1 LRENLE
7 EWKGFFPKDL
17 PVISTL
23 KGIEV
28 NTQLRMTEVAQ
39 EVLGLDKSQFGLI
52 TGPNLANEIIMR
64 QPAGAVAASENPV
77 NIELMQ
83 EIFATNY
90 FRIYPSSDLIG
101 CEFAGAAKSVIALA
115 VGIAVG
121 MGYGENTQGLMITR
135 GLSEVARLGA
145 AYGANPLTFLGLAGI
160 GDLVASA
167 QSPLSRNR
175 SFGEVL
181 GKSGSI
187 TKARAQVVKTVEG
200 VYSASAI
207 LELAHRVGIEVP
219 IIEAVSD
226 VVAGTL
232 NPKDAMNRIM
242 TVSIKAE
249 IE

>member
-1 LRENLE
+1 
-7 EWKGFFPKDL
+7 
-17 PVISTL
+17 
-23 KGIEV
+23 
-28 NTQLRMTEVAQ
+28 
-39 EVLGLDKSQFGLI
+39 
-52 TGPNLANEIIMR
+52 
-64 QPAGAVAASENPV
+64 
-77 NIELMQ
+77 MQ
-83 EIFATNY
+83 EMFSTNY
-90 FRIYPSSDLIG
+90 FRIYPSSDLVG

-135 GLSEVARLGA
+135 GLSEVARLGG

-181 GKSGSI
+181 GKSGSLA
-187 TKARAQVVKTVEG
+187 KARAQVVKTVEG
-200 VYSASAI
+200 VYSAGAM
-207 LELAHRVGIEVP
+207 LELAHRVGVEVP

-232 NPKDAMNRIM
+232 SPKDAMTRIM

-249 IE
+249 I

>member
-1 LRENLE
+1 
-7 EWKGFFPKDL
+7 
-17 PVISTL
+17 
-23 KGIEV
+23 
-28 NTQLRMTEVAQ
+28 M
-39 EVLGLDKSQFGLI
+39 
-52 TGPNLANEIIMR
+52 ANEIIMR
-64 QPAGAVAASENPV
+64 QPAGAVAASENPA
-77 NIELMQ
+77 NIEIMQ
-83 EIFATNY
+83 EMFSTNY
-90 FRIYPSSDLIG
+90 FRIYPSDDLVG

-135 GLSEVARLGA
+135 GLSEVARLGG

-181 GKSGSI
+181 GKTGSI

-200 VYSASAI
+200 VYSAGAM
-207 LELAHRVGIEVP
+207 LELAHRVGVEAP
-219 IIEAVSD
+219 IIEVVSD

-232 NPKDAMNRIM
+232 NPKDAVDRLMK
-242 TVSIKAE
+242 VSIKAD
-249 IE
+249 I